1 LAQAPAGRAEPADV
15 AGRLRQVTV
24 PGHALFAHFM
34 WAFRRTRDLYWVR
47 PRPAQLRPLP
57 APPTPRYRLSVVPS
71 ACPQQ
76 VLLLPVNVLPL
87 MLSDLPAVRM
97 LGALG
102 IAAGALQLVLSNR
115 IRRHGMQF
123 V

>member
-1 LAQAPAGRAEPADV
+1 
-15 AGRLRQVTV
+15 
-24 PGHALFAHFM
+24 M
-34 WAFRRTRDLYWVR
+34 
-47 PRPAQLRPLP
+47 
-57 APPTPRYRLSVVPS
+57 
-71 ACPQQ
+71 
-76 VLLLPVNVLPL
+76 LLLPVNVLPL